1 MALHQESG
9 QLAATASP
17 LRVDGDVVVTARMVG
32 DAFELRCFNP
42 TDQTAEI
49 TISFGDNISFSRIN
63 LSIWRVA
70 LDRPSRITDSKASLR
85 LEPRKIATYR
95 FQ

>member
-1 MALHQESG
+1 
-9 QLAATASP
+9 
-17 LRVDGDVVVTARMVG
+17 MVG

-49 TISFGDNISFSRIN
+49 TISFGDNISFSRIQSVN
-63 LSIWRVA
+63 LESSP